1 MEEEKEKQPER
12 DKRPDETKETQSQQ
26 PTEKKT
32 SGVQIPPVHSTFS
45 QVGEVVLK
53 SL

>member
-32 SGVQIPPVHSTFS
+32 SGVQIPPGPLNFFS
-45 QVGEVVLK
+45 SG
-53 SL
+53 